1 MTVINRHGNDAIDF
15 DFDGDESEAEVDVDA
30 PTPLFD
36 EEHLQSRLEVI
47 RQYVAQPIPQQPWD
61 DNVPALIPFHDHVG
75 GDDQNVGD
83 ATTYHA
89 GSNGNGSNSGGGGI
103 IIGSARHAANIPLL
117 KSLNVT
123 AVLNC
128 ASGGIPRLPVDE
140 LEENGI
146 RYAFTNCRQDS
157 YTYPILHN
165 KQQVAIRPDK
175 LENSITGKKTTFEE
189 RIVPSQHLEVSNSLF
204 LELLRE
210 NKRGNVLFFCFAGQN
225 RSAALAA
232 ATLMLHGMSLENV
245 LKYCAQQRPFVLEN
259 LGFQRQLVELEA
271 IIDKLLN
278 GPLVSRHEIRHRF
291 KSHWELI
298 QQTRS
303 PSLLS
308 TINQSKRVRK
318 GSSATTVE
326 IELLIPGLCTMEV
339 NIPVESTIPN
349 VKKCLVQH
357 VNDNLLRHDECPS
370 QIVAKAWLVLAMFGS
385 DDMYDLPLEG
395 EYEMFYMQ
403 RKSMGI
409 VMYSALISELL
420 RLFSGSG

>member
-1 MTVINRHGNDAIDF
+1 MTVINRLENDAIDI
-15 DFDGDESEAEVDVDA
+15 DDGDADDIDTDVDA

-47 RQYVAQPIPQQPWD
+47 RQYVAQPIPHQPWD
-61 DNVPALIPFHDHVG
+61 DDVPALIPFHDHVG
-75 GDDQNVGD
+75 DGDHDVGD
-83 ATTYHA
+83 GTNNHA
-89 GSNGNGSNSGGGGI
+89 GSTGTSSTSGGGGI

-165 KQQVAIRPDK
+165 KEQVVVRPDK

-210 NKRGNVLFFCFAGQN
+210 NKRGNVLFFCLAGQN

-232 ATLMLHGMSLENV
+232 ATLMLHGMSLEHV

-278 GPLVSRHEIRHRF
+278 GTLVSRHEIRHRF

-298 QQTRS
+298 QHTRS
-303 PSLLS
+303 PSFLS
-308 TINQSKRVRK
+308 TINQVSKRVRK

-339 NIPVESTIPN
+339 NIPIESTIPN

-357 VNDNLLRHDECPS
+357 VNNNLLRHDECPS
-370 QIVAKAWLVLAMFGS
+370 QIAKAWLVLAMFGS

-395 EYEMFYMQ
+395 ENDLFCVQ

-409 VMYSALISELL
+409 IMYSPLISVLL
-420 RLFSGSG
+420 RVFSGSG

>member
-1 MTVINRHGNDAIDF
+1 MNVGRNMINRYYFNIDDA
-15 DFDGDESEAEVDVDA
+15 DA
-30 PTPLFD
+30 DASSTPLFD

-47 RQYVAQPIPQQPWD
+47 HQYVAQPIPQQPWD
-61 DNVPALIPFHDHVG
+61 DNEPALIPFRNHTGSDHD
-75 GDDQNVGD
+75 DVGD
-83 ATTYHA
+83 GAA
-89 GSNGNGSNSGGGGI
+89 NVESDGGI

-128 ASGGIPRLPVDE
+128 ASGGIARLPVDE

-165 KQQVAIRPDK
+165 KEQVIVRPDK
-175 LENSITGKKTTFEE
+175 LENSIIGKKTVFEE
-189 RIVPSQHLEVSNSLF
+189 RIIPSQHLEVSNSLF
-204 LELLRE
+204 LDICCGRG
-210 NKRGNVLFFCFAGQN
+210 GNVLFFCLAGQN

-232 ATLMLHGMSLENV
+232 ATLMLHGMALESV

-278 GPLVSRHEIRHRF
+278 GPLATRQEMRLRF
-291 KSHWELI
+291 KSYYNLI
-298 QQTRS
+298 QQARS
-303 PSLLS
+303 SSLS
-308 TINQSKRVRK
+308 TINQSKRVRTMIDGK
-318 GSSATTVE
+318 TGATVE

-339 NIPVESTIPN
+339 SIPVESTIRN
-349 VKKCLVQH
+349 VKKCLMHH
-357 VNDNLLRHDECPS
+357 VNDNLLRHDDCPA
-370 QIVAKAWLVLAMFGS
+370 QIAKAWLVLAMFGS

-395 EYEMFYMQ
+395 EEN
-403 RKSMGI
+403 I
-409 VMYSALISELL
+409 L
-420 RLFSGSG
+420 R